1 MQFRV
6 KLIRSEMITY
16 VE

>member
-1 MQFRV
+1 MS
-6 KLIRSEMITY
+6 LIRSEMNI